1 MQRSKGRNQAAAK
14 NEDHNRQMIRK
25 IKAKGRI
32 DANNSK
38 WWVSDYWMLLA
49 RRRGFIMHMQQW
61 HNWLHEM
68 KKKDEEKRRLEEH
81 QKLVSRMIASA
92 DGGAGLLH
100 KITKPTAWRRGVQ
113 VLERRR
119 EMLDL

>member
-1 MQRSKGRNQAAAK
+1 
-14 NEDHNRQMIRK
+14 
-25 IKAKGRI
+25 
-32 DANNSK
+32 
-38 WWVSDYWMLLA
+38 
-49 RRRGFIMHMQQW
+49 MHMQQW

-113 VLERRR
+113 VLDRRR